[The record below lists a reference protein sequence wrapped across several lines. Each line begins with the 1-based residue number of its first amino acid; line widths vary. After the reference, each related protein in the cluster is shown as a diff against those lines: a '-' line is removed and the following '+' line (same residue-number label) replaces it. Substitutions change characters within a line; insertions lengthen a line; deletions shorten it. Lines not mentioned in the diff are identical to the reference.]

1 MASQAKAPL
10 PVRGGLD
17 KADEDQVDAAA
28 AALRGCFPQGFQ
40 EGLFVGSEEDVG
52 STHWKALKAWFQFE
66 GMPAAKARKA
76 WGAAFPSL
84 SKAIVKS
91 VLVKIQSVKT
101 YVLRKQRNAKTGERM
116 EAWVKELLAVL
127 QSSEGGLCRVKATE
141 TGKNVGNVKRKSESS
156 GSKPS
161 KVSKVDSPS
170 PEMEIGH
177 CLSDAESHVSIPSTA
192 VSTQVA
198 SLSGVLH
205 KDSEMH
211 TQKKPAMKKPAKA
224 PLVAKLGS
232 WKESPSFGFV
242 KPTYAKEKSYIQSR
256 QTMRDK
262 FSLLV
267 NVQGV
272 DHHAHVCEQL
282 LTFVCATTGLDKAKV
297 ISKRSELL
305 G

>member
-101 YVLRKQRNAKTGERM
+101 YVLRKQRNAKTGEHCKSFDNFC
-116 EAWVKELLAVL
+116 AAHF
-127 QSSEGGLCRVKATE
+127 GL
-141 TGKNVGNVKRKSESS
+141 
-156 GSKPS
+156 
-161 KVSKVDSPS
+161 
-170 PEMEIGH
+170 
-177 CLSDAESHVSIPSTA
+177 
-192 VSTQVA
+192 
-198 SLSGVLH
+198 
-205 KDSEMH
+205 
-211 TQKKPAMKKPAKA
+211 
-224 PLVAKLGS
+224 
-232 WKESPSFGFV
+232 
-242 KPTYAKEKSYIQSR
+242 
-256 QTMRDK
+256 
-262 FSLLV
+262 
-267 NVQGV
+267 
-272 DHHAHVCEQL
+272 
-282 LTFVCATTGLDKAKV
+282 GL
-297 ISKRSELL
+297 
-305 G
+305 

>member
-28 AALRGCFPQGFQ
+28 ARGSFPQGFQ

-66 GMPAAKARKA
+66 GMSAAKARKA

-156 GSKPS
+156 GSKP
-161 KVSKVDSPS
+161 
-170 PEMEIGH
+170 EIGH

-242 KPTYAKEKSYIQSR
+242 KPTYAKEKSYIQRR
-256 QTMRDK
+256 QTMHDK

-282 LTFVCATTGLDKAKV
+282 LTFVCTTTGLDKAKV